1 MRVLGISAGRNNS
14 NCEILLKEALSEV
27 EKLTGAEINLVR
39 VSDLAIKHCTG
50 CETCIRKSMMGD
62 VEFRCVTP
70 READDTYF
78 LEQQMRAADG
88 IIVAAP
94 AYGLMPPGSLV
105 SLYNKMHAFGDYR
118 HLLKVT
124 KKIGAAITLGG
135 TDWTNYVRP
144 LTTMMVMDMVGGYE
158 RIADSMLV
166 NFNPAPAMVAMDE
179 DACARAR
186 LLGARVAAALKGEPT
201 EVIHDESCCPVCR
214 TTLLE
219 LRNGKLV
226 CPNCEIE
233 GDPIVTDG
241 KLSVRFSEEAIE
253 KRRWGDYGHKL
264 HFSNIGKGH
273 QKAAVQREEIEAKRK
288 EYAALY
294 PCVRPERTE

>member
-1 MRVLGISAGRNNS
+1 LA
-14 NCEILLKEALSEV
+14 EV
-27 EKLTGAEINLVR
+27 ERQTGAEIALLR
-39 VSDLAIKHCTG
+39 ISDLQIIPCTG

-70 READDTYF
+70 RDADDTYF
-78 LEQQMRAADG
+78 VEQQMRAADG

-94 AYGLMPPGSLV
+94 AYGLMPPGTLV

-118 HLLKVT
+118 HLLNEKKKV
-124 KKIGAAITLGG
+124 GAAITLGG
-135 TDWTNYVRP
+135 TDWTNYVKP

-166 NFNPAPAMVAMDE
+166 NFVPAPAMVAVDE

-186 LLGARVAAALKGEPT
+186 LLGSRVAEMLKGEQT
-201 EVIHDESCCPVCR
+201 ELPIENDCCPVCR
-214 TTLLE
+214 TALLE
-219 LRNGKLV
+219 LRCGKLV

-233 GDPIVTDG
+233 GEPMLMDG
-241 KLSVRFSEEAIE
+241 KLGVHFSEEAIE

-273 QKAAVQREEIEAKRK
+273 QKAAVQRGEIEAKRK